1 MHCARDGRLGRARGA
16 ERRRSVRS
24 SRSTL
29 LIARP
34 READDVTPTVEVTAT
49 HLAVT
54 LVDGRSISAPL
65 AWFPRLLDASAEA
78 RAVFL
83 ERLAG

>member
-1 MHCARDGRLGRARGA
+1 M
-16 ERRRSVRS
+16 
-24 SRSTL
+24 
-29 LIARP
+29 
-34 READDVTPTVEVTAT
+34 TPTVEVTAT